1 MKKYTTL
8 SEELNQLSQERKE
21 IITARTSELRL
32 AEITL
37 QNLREKLGLSSS
49 ELADSLELSEIEIS
63 DLENQPSLELNTI
76 RNVVN
81 ALGGTMEII
90 IKLPN
95 KEPIMMNLSDSE
107 AWR

>member
-37 QNLREKLGLSSS
+37 QNLREKLGLSQS

-81 ALGGTMEII
+81 A
-90 IKLPN
+90 
-95 KEPIMMNLSDSE
+95 
-107 AWR
+107 

>member
-37 QNLREKLGLSSS
+37 QNLREKLGLSQS
-49 ELADSLELSEIEIS
+49 ELPDSLELSEIEIS

-81 ALGGTMEII
+81 A
-90 IKLPN
+90 
-95 KEPIMMNLSDSE
+95 
-107 AWR
+107 